1 MHSSIFSA
9 DPVAPRRLGHA
20 AWVILQ
26 AIACATADLAAG
38 QTLVPHG
45 GENPA
50 TREVSAGK
58 PLRTGAIADLPIDA
72 KMFPTPREYFSS
84 PIQRTVY
91 KAYTDRKGMGRL
103 PVNTLTPEACV
114 AYQDAPTTYVYVPP
128 AYDGKEAYGV
138 YLHNSPHTTGIRPS
152 EAWQKVMQELK
163 LIYISPNHGGND
175 VADLRRVVLA
185 LDSLA
190 TVKRLYQVDPRRVY
204 VGGLS
209 GGGFVG
215 MLCQM
220 YYPEVFSGAISHAA
234 QSYLPGDSSNGHFAG
249 LSLSDA
255 RRPPRDKLGW
265 VVISGSKDQNYEVIK
280 QTSEAWARAKF
291 NYKFIDQ
298 EGMGHENASADSL
311 KQALLYVAAVSS
323 ESSAAVKKKTP
334 ETKPKPNAV
343 AYDATRPS
351 RTWTAQMGSVLEASL
366 LRAESGYAY
375 LKDAN
380 GAERKV
386 PIATLIQSDQD
397 YIASLIIRP

>member
-1 MHSSIFSA
+1 MKN
-9 DPVAPRRLGHA
+9 RRLGHA
-20 AWVILQ
+20 TLIFLQ
-26 AIACATADLAAG
+26 AIACATAGFAVG
-38 QTLVPHG
+38 QTQVSHG
-45 GENPA
+45 EGSPA
-50 TREVSAGK
+50 IREASDGK
-58 PLRTGAIADLPIDA
+58 PLRTGAITDLLIDT

-84 PIQRTVY
+84 SIQRKVY

-103 PVNTLTPEACV
+103 PVNTLTPEECV
-114 AYQDAPTTYVYVPP
+114 AYQDAPTTYVYVPSS
-128 AYDGKEAYGV
+128 YDGTEAYGV
-138 YLHNSPHTTGIRPS
+138 YLHNSPHTTGIQPS
-152 EAWQKVMQELK
+152 EAWKKVMEELK

-190 TVKRLYQVDPRRVY
+190 TVKRLYQIDPRRVY

-209 GGGFVG
+209 GGGFIG

-234 QSYLPGDSSNGHFAG
+234 QSYLPGDSSSGHFAG

-255 RRPPRDKLGW
+255 RRAPRDKLGW
-265 VVISGSKDQNYEVIK
+265 VVISGSKDQNYEIIK
-280 QTSEAWARAKF
+280 KTSEVWERAKF

-298 EGMGHENASADSL
+298 AGMGHGDASAESL
-311 KQALLYVAAVSS
+311 KEALLFVGAGLS
-323 ESSAAVKKKTP
+323 ESSAAANKKPP
-334 ETKPKPNAV
+334 ETNPRANAV

-366 LRAESGYAY
+366 LRAEGGYAY

-380 GAERKV
+380 GVERKV
-386 PIATLIQSDQD
+386 PIATLIQIDQD
-397 YIASLIIRP
+397 YIASLILRP